1 MSTPQITQFLPKNS
15 DNQTKQV
22 DLSITGMSCSSCV
35 NSIEKSLN
43 KLPGVRATVNL
54 AMESAHI
61 IVPIKMN
68 ESELIAAV
76 KASGY
81 SAKAFK
87 GERESFERSR
97 KLGLRVLLTALLTA
111 PILLLMIV
119 DSISSSFQ
127 GFFDRNFESM
137 IDQLNEFIANQ
148 GFNFEILSP
157 TAPATAWLVI
167 ALTLPVVFILAWP
180 IHRAAI
186 KNLTRPTMDTLV
198 SIGSITAL
206 IWSIYATATFSH
218 FDGGTG
224 ADGANGMQMSE
235 LQNYAEVS
243 ATVIFFV
250 MLGRYL
256 EHRAKRKAGSA
267 LAALF
272 ELSAGS
278 VEVVRDSKTLIID
291 ISEIEV
297 GDIFTVRPGEKIAT
311 DGVVISGSSTINNS
325 FLTGE
330 STPLDVMVADLVFAG
345 SINNNGSLVVRAT
358 RIGADTE
365 LARITRMV
373 MSAQSEKAPA
383 QRLADRVSAIFVPV
397 VLLLA
402 IATFL
407 TWYLS
412 GSEISKAIATA
423 IAVLIIACPCAL
435 GLATPIALMV
445 AAGKGAK
452 LGFIIRSPKAIEK
465 ARSITDVVFDKTGTI
480 TTGKMK
486 LQQMLI
492 IESPLNKSNSE
503 VSTAEILRLTLSIEA
518 LDSHPISDAIS
529 EELKLQGFVGEAL
542 TEFEHRSGQGVA
554 ARTSTG
560 KTLLVGSPISIA
572 KSSAEFHP
580 KLKAAID
587 QADARG
593 NSIAV
598 VSIDGVAYGVF
609 EVGDSLKSD
618 AAASIAKLQN
628 KGINTWL
635 VTGDSA
641 TAAIAMG
648 GAAGIPIDNIFA
660 TASPEQK
667 IDFVK
672 SLHQAPDSDGKSN
685 KRVLM
690 IGDGI
695 NDAAAIAE
703 ADLSMAMGTGTDTA
717 IAAADIT
724 LIRASL
730 GTAIDALNVAGK
742 TVKIIKSNLAWA
754 FAYNVICIPIAASG
768 NLSPMYAAGAMS
780 LSSLFVVMNSLRI

>member
-1 MSTPQITQFLPKNS
+1 
-15 DNQTKQV
+15 
-22 DLSITGMSCSSCV
+22 
-35 NSIEKSLN
+35 
-43 KLPGVRATVNL
+43 
-54 AMESAHI
+54 
-61 IVPIKMN
+61 
-68 ESELIAAV
+68 
-76 KASGY
+76 
-81 SAKAFK
+81 
-87 GERESFERSR
+87 
-97 KLGLRVLLTALLTA
+97 
-111 PILLLMIV
+111 
-119 DSISSSFQ
+119 
-127 GFFDRNFESM
+127 
-137 IDQLNEFIANQ
+137 
-148 GFNFEILSP
+148 
-157 TAPATAWLVI
+157 
-167 ALTLPVVFILAWP
+167 
-180 IHRAAI
+180 
-186 KNLTRPTMDTLV
+186 
-198 SIGSITAL
+198 
-206 IWSIYATATFSH
+206 
-218 FDGGTG
+218 
-224 ADGANGMQMSE
+224 
-235 LQNYAEVS
+235 
-243 ATVIFFV
+243 
-250 MLGRYL
+250 
-256 EHRAKRKAGSA
+256 
-267 LAALF
+267 
-272 ELSAGS
+272 
-278 VEVVRDSKTLIID
+278 
-291 ISEIEV
+291 
-297 GDIFTVRPGEKIAT
+297 
-311 DGVVISGSSTINNS
+311 
-325 FLTGE
+325 
-330 STPLDVMVADLVFAG
+330 
-345 SINNNGSLVVRAT
+345 
-358 RIGADTE
+358 
-365 LARITRMV
+365 MV

-412 GSEISKAIATA
+412 GSQISKAIATA

-580 KLKAAID
+580 KLKAAIE

-667 IDFVK
+667 IDFVR
-672 SLHQAPDSDGKSN
+672 SLHQAPDSGGKSN

-742 TVKIIKSNLAWA
+742 TVKIIKSNLVWA

>member
-1 MSTPQITQFLPKNS
+1 
-15 DNQTKQV
+15 
-22 DLSITGMSCSSCV
+22 
-35 NSIEKSLN
+35 
-43 KLPGVRATVNL
+43 
-54 AMESAHI
+54 
-61 IVPIKMN
+61 
-68 ESELIAAV
+68 
-76 KASGY
+76 
-81 SAKAFK
+81 
-87 GERESFERSR
+87 
-97 KLGLRVLLTALLTA
+97 
-111 PILLLMIV
+111 
-119 DSISSSFQ
+119 
-127 GFFDRNFESM
+127 
-137 IDQLNEFIANQ
+137 
-148 GFNFEILSP
+148 
-157 TAPATAWLVI
+157 
-167 ALTLPVVFILAWP
+167 
-180 IHRAAI
+180 
-186 KNLTRPTMDTLV
+186 
-198 SIGSITAL
+198 
-206 IWSIYATATFSH
+206 
-218 FDGGTG
+218 
-224 ADGANGMQMSE
+224 
-235 LQNYAEVS
+235 
-243 ATVIFFV
+243 
-250 MLGRYL
+250 
-256 EHRAKRKAGSA
+256 
-267 LAALF
+267 
-272 ELSAGS
+272 
-278 VEVVRDSKTLIID
+278 
-291 ISEIEV
+291 
-297 GDIFTVRPGEKIAT
+297 
-311 DGVVISGSSTINNS
+311 
-325 FLTGE
+325 
-330 STPLDVMVADLVFAG
+330 
-345 SINNNGSLVVRAT
+345 
-358 RIGADTE
+358 
-365 LARITRMV
+365 MV

-402 IATFL
+402 TATFL

-412 GSEISKAIATA
+412 GSQLSKAIATA

-672 SLHQAPDSDGKSN
+672 SLHQASDSDDKSN

-742 TVKIIKSNLAWA
+742 TVKIIKSNLVWA
-754 FAYNVICIPIAASG
+754 FAYNIICIPIAASG

>member
-1 MSTPQITQFLPKNS
+1 
-15 DNQTKQV
+15 
-22 DLSITGMSCSSCV
+22 
-35 NSIEKSLN
+35 
-43 KLPGVRATVNL
+43 
-54 AMESAHI
+54 
-61 IVPIKMN
+61 
-68 ESELIAAV
+68 
-76 KASGY
+76 
-81 SAKAFK
+81 
-87 GERESFERSR
+87 
-97 KLGLRVLLTALLTA
+97 
-111 PILLLMIV
+111 
-119 DSISSSFQ
+119 
-127 GFFDRNFESM
+127 
-137 IDQLNEFIANQ
+137 
-148 GFNFEILSP
+148 
-157 TAPATAWLVI
+157 
-167 ALTLPVVFILAWP
+167 
-180 IHRAAI
+180 
-186 KNLTRPTMDTLV
+186 
-198 SIGSITAL
+198 
-206 IWSIYATATFSH
+206 
-218 FDGGTG
+218 
-224 ADGANGMQMSE
+224 
-235 LQNYAEVS
+235 
-243 ATVIFFV
+243 

-330 STPLDVMVADLVFAG
+330 STPLDVTIADLVFAG

-412 GSEISKAIATA
+412 GSQISKAIATA

-580 KLKAAID
+580 KLKAAIE

-672 SLHQAPDSDGKSN
+672 SLHQASDSDDKSN

-742 TVKIIKSNLAWA
+742 TVKIIKSNLVWA

>member
-1 MSTPQITQFLPKNS
+1 
-15 DNQTKQV
+15 
-22 DLSITGMSCSSCV
+22 
-35 NSIEKSLN
+35 
-43 KLPGVRATVNL
+43 
-54 AMESAHI
+54 
-61 IVPIKMN
+61 
-68 ESELIAAV
+68 
-76 KASGY
+76 
-81 SAKAFK
+81 
-87 GERESFERSR
+87 
-97 KLGLRVLLTALLTA
+97 
-111 PILLLMIV
+111 
-119 DSISSSFQ
+119 
-127 GFFDRNFESM
+127 
-137 IDQLNEFIANQ
+137 
-148 GFNFEILSP
+148 
-157 TAPATAWLVI
+157 
-167 ALTLPVVFILAWP
+167 
-180 IHRAAI
+180 
-186 KNLTRPTMDTLV
+186 
-198 SIGSITAL
+198 
-206 IWSIYATATFSH
+206 
-218 FDGGTG
+218 
-224 ADGANGMQMSE
+224 
-235 LQNYAEVS
+235 
-243 ATVIFFV
+243 
-250 MLGRYL
+250 
-256 EHRAKRKAGSA
+256 
-267 LAALF
+267 
-272 ELSAGS
+272 
-278 VEVVRDSKTLIID
+278 
-291 ISEIEV
+291 
-297 GDIFTVRPGEKIAT
+297 
-311 DGVVISGSSTINNS
+311 
-325 FLTGE
+325 
-330 STPLDVMVADLVFAG
+330 
-345 SINNNGSLVVRAT
+345 
-358 RIGADTE
+358 
-365 LARITRMV
+365 MV

-383 QRLADRVSAIFVPV
+383 QRLADRVSAVFVPV

-412 GSEISKAIATA
+412 GSQLSKAIATA

-492 IESPLNKSNSE
+492 IESPLNKSNSQ

-580 KLKAAID
+580 KLKAAIE

-742 TVKIIKSNLAWA
+742 TVKIIKSNLLWA

>member
-1 MSTPQITQFLPKNS
+1 
-15 DNQTKQV
+15 
-22 DLSITGMSCSSCV
+22 
-35 NSIEKSLN
+35 
-43 KLPGVRATVNL
+43 
-54 AMESAHI
+54 
-61 IVPIKMN
+61 
-68 ESELIAAV
+68 
-76 KASGY
+76 
-81 SAKAFK
+81 
-87 GERESFERSR
+87 
-97 KLGLRVLLTALLTA
+97 
-111 PILLLMIV
+111 
-119 DSISSSFQ
+119 
-127 GFFDRNFESM
+127 
-137 IDQLNEFIANQ
+137 
-148 GFNFEILSP
+148 
-157 TAPATAWLVI
+157 
-167 ALTLPVVFILAWP
+167 
-180 IHRAAI
+180 
-186 KNLTRPTMDTLV
+186 
-198 SIGSITAL
+198 
-206 IWSIYATATFSH
+206 
-218 FDGGTG
+218 
-224 ADGANGMQMSE
+224 
-235 LQNYAEVS
+235 
-243 ATVIFFV
+243 
-250 MLGRYL
+250 
-256 EHRAKRKAGSA
+256 
-267 LAALF
+267 
-272 ELSAGS
+272 
-278 VEVVRDSKTLIID
+278 
-291 ISEIEV
+291 
-297 GDIFTVRPGEKIAT
+297 
-311 DGVVISGSSTINNS
+311 
-325 FLTGE
+325 
-330 STPLDVMVADLVFAG
+330 
-345 SINNNGSLVVRAT
+345 
-358 RIGADTE
+358 
-365 LARITRMV
+365 MV

-407 TWYLS
+407 TWYLT
-412 GSEISKAIATA
+412 GSELSKAIATA

-580 KLKAAID
+580 KLKAAIE

-742 TVKIIKSNLAWA
+742 TVKIIKSNLVWA

>member
-1 MSTPQITQFLPKNS
+1 
-15 DNQTKQV
+15 
-22 DLSITGMSCSSCV
+22 
-35 NSIEKSLN
+35 
-43 KLPGVRATVNL
+43 
-54 AMESAHI
+54 
-61 IVPIKMN
+61 
-68 ESELIAAV
+68 
-76 KASGY
+76 
-81 SAKAFK
+81 
-87 GERESFERSR
+87 
-97 KLGLRVLLTALLTA
+97 
-111 PILLLMIV
+111 
-119 DSISSSFQ
+119 
-127 GFFDRNFESM
+127 
-137 IDQLNEFIANQ
+137 
-148 GFNFEILSP
+148 
-157 TAPATAWLVI
+157 
-167 ALTLPVVFILAWP
+167 
-180 IHRAAI
+180 
-186 KNLTRPTMDTLV
+186 
-198 SIGSITAL
+198 
-206 IWSIYATATFSH
+206 
-218 FDGGTG
+218 
-224 ADGANGMQMSE
+224 
-235 LQNYAEVS
+235 
-243 ATVIFFV
+243 
-250 MLGRYL
+250 
-256 EHRAKRKAGSA
+256 
-267 LAALF
+267 
-272 ELSAGS
+272 
-278 VEVVRDSKTLIID
+278 
-291 ISEIEV
+291 
-297 GDIFTVRPGEKIAT
+297 
-311 DGVVISGSSTINNS
+311 
-325 FLTGE
+325 
-330 STPLDVMVADLVFAG
+330 
-345 SINNNGSLVVRAT
+345 
-358 RIGADTE
+358 
-365 LARITRMV
+365 MV

-402 IATFL
+402 TATFL

-412 GSEISKAIATA
+412 GSQLSKAIATA

-554 ARTSTG
+554 ARTLTG
-560 KTLLVGSPISIA
+560 KILLVGSPISIA

-580 KLKAAID
+580 KLKAAIE

-672 SLHQAPDSDGKSN
+672 SLHQASDSDDKSN

-742 TVKIIKSNLAWA
+742 TVKIIKSNLVWA

>member
-1 MSTPQITQFLPKNS
+1 
-15 DNQTKQV
+15 
-22 DLSITGMSCSSCV
+22 
-35 NSIEKSLN
+35 
-43 KLPGVRATVNL
+43 
-54 AMESAHI
+54 
-61 IVPIKMN
+61 
-68 ESELIAAV
+68 
-76 KASGY
+76 
-81 SAKAFK
+81 
-87 GERESFERSR
+87 
-97 KLGLRVLLTALLTA
+97 
-111 PILLLMIV
+111 
-119 DSISSSFQ
+119 
-127 GFFDRNFESM
+127 
-137 IDQLNEFIANQ
+137 
-148 GFNFEILSP
+148 
-157 TAPATAWLVI
+157 
-167 ALTLPVVFILAWP
+167 
-180 IHRAAI
+180 
-186 KNLTRPTMDTLV
+186 
-198 SIGSITAL
+198 
-206 IWSIYATATFSH
+206 
-218 FDGGTG
+218 
-224 ADGANGMQMSE
+224 
-235 LQNYAEVS
+235 
-243 ATVIFFV
+243 

-297 GDIFTVRPGEKIAT
+297 GDIFTVRPGERIAT
-311 DGVVISGSSTINNS
+311 DGVVISGLSTINNS

-330 STPLDVMVADLVFAG
+330 STPLDVTIADLVFAG

-383 QRLADRVSAIFVPV
+383 QRLADRVSAVFVPV

-580 KLKAAID
+580 KLKAAIE

-672 SLHQAPDSDGKSN
+672 SLHQAPDSDDKSN

>member
-1 MSTPQITQFLPKNS
+1 
-15 DNQTKQV
+15 
-22 DLSITGMSCSSCV
+22 
-35 NSIEKSLN
+35 
-43 KLPGVRATVNL
+43 
-54 AMESAHI
+54 
-61 IVPIKMN
+61 
-68 ESELIAAV
+68 
-76 KASGY
+76 
-81 SAKAFK
+81 
-87 GERESFERSR
+87 
-97 KLGLRVLLTALLTA
+97 
-111 PILLLMIV
+111 
-119 DSISSSFQ
+119 
-127 GFFDRNFESM
+127 
-137 IDQLNEFIANQ
+137 
-148 GFNFEILSP
+148 
-157 TAPATAWLVI
+157 
-167 ALTLPVVFILAWP
+167 VVFILAWP

-311 DGVVISGSSTINNS
+311 DGVVISGLSTINNS

-672 SLHQAPDSDGKSN
+672 SLHQASDSDDKSN

-742 TVKIIKSNLAWA
+742 TVKIIKSNLVWA

>member
-1 MSTPQITQFLPKNS
+1 
-15 DNQTKQV
+15 
-22 DLSITGMSCSSCV
+22 
-35 NSIEKSLN
+35 
-43 KLPGVRATVNL
+43 
-54 AMESAHI
+54 
-61 IVPIKMN
+61 
-68 ESELIAAV
+68 
-76 KASGY
+76 
-81 SAKAFK
+81 
-87 GERESFERSR
+87 
-97 KLGLRVLLTALLTA
+97 
-111 PILLLMIV
+111 
-119 DSISSSFQ
+119 
-127 GFFDRNFESM
+127 
-137 IDQLNEFIANQ
+137 
-148 GFNFEILSP
+148 
-157 TAPATAWLVI
+157 
-167 ALTLPVVFILAWP
+167 
-180 IHRAAI
+180 
-186 KNLTRPTMDTLV
+186 
-198 SIGSITAL
+198 
-206 IWSIYATATFSH
+206 
-218 FDGGTG
+218 
-224 ADGANGMQMSE
+224 
-235 LQNYAEVS
+235 
-243 ATVIFFV
+243 
-250 MLGRYL
+250 
-256 EHRAKRKAGSA
+256 
-267 LAALF
+267 
-272 ELSAGS
+272 
-278 VEVVRDSKTLIID
+278 
-291 ISEIEV
+291 
-297 GDIFTVRPGEKIAT
+297 
-311 DGVVISGSSTINNS
+311 
-325 FLTGE
+325 
-330 STPLDVMVADLVFAG
+330 
-345 SINNNGSLVVRAT
+345 
-358 RIGADTE
+358 
-365 LARITRMV
+365 

-580 KLKAAID
+580 KLKAAIE

-742 TVKIIKSNLAWA
+742 TVKIIKSNLVWA

>member
-1 MSTPQITQFLPKNS
+1 
-15 DNQTKQV
+15 
-22 DLSITGMSCSSCV
+22 
-35 NSIEKSLN
+35 
-43 KLPGVRATVNL
+43 
-54 AMESAHI
+54 
-61 IVPIKMN
+61 
-68 ESELIAAV
+68 
-76 KASGY
+76 
-81 SAKAFK
+81 
-87 GERESFERSR
+87 
-97 KLGLRVLLTALLTA
+97 LLTALLTA

-672 SLHQAPDSDGKSN
+672 SLHQASDSDDKSN

>member
-1 MSTPQITQFLPKNS
+1 MSTPQIAQFLPKNS

-61 IVPIKMN
+61 IVPIKMD

-87 GERESFERSR
+87 GERESFERSG
-97 KLGLRVLLTALLTA
+97 KLGLRVLFTALLTA

-127 GFFDRNFESM
+127 IFFDRNFQSL
-137 IDQLNEFIANQ
+137 IDQSNEFIANQ
-148 GFNFEILSP
+148 GMNFEILSP
-157 TAPATAWLVI
+157 AAPATAWLVI
-167 ALTLPVVFILAWP
+167 ALSLPVVFVLAWP
-180 IHRAAI
+180 IHRAAM

-218 FDGGTG
+218 SDGGTG
-224 ADGANGMQMSE
+224 ADGAIGMHMSG

-278 VEVVRDSKTLIID
+278 VEVVRDSKTLMID

-297 GDIFTVRPGEKIAT
+297 GDIFTVKPGEKIAT

-330 STPLDVMVADLVFAG
+330 STPLDITVADLVFAG

-383 QRLADRVSAIFVPV
+383 QRLADQVSAVFVPV
-397 VLLLA
+397 VLLLS

-407 TWYLS
+407 TWYLT
-412 GSEISKAIATA
+412 GSELSKAIATA

-435 GLATPIALMV
+435 GLATPIALIV

-492 IESPLNKSNSE
+492 IESPLNKSSSE
-503 VSTAEILRLTLSIEA
+503 VSTPEILKLTLSIEA

-529 EELKLQGFVGEAL
+529 EELRLQGFASEAL

-554 ARTSTG
+554 ARTAAG

-572 KSSAEFHP
+572 KNSAEFHP
-580 KLKAAID
+580 KLKAAIEE
-587 QADARG
+587 ADARG
-593 NSIAV
+593 NSVAV
-598 VSIDGVAYGVF
+598 VAIDGVAYGVF
-609 EVGDSLKSD
+609 EVGDTLKSD
-618 AAASIAKLQN
+618 AAASIAKLQK
-628 KGINTWL
+628 KGIDTWL

-648 GAAGIPIDNIFA
+648 GSAGIPIDNIFA

-672 SLHQAPDSDGKSN
+672 SLHQTPDADGKSN

-742 TVKIIKSNLAWA
+742 TVKIIKSNLVWA

>member
-1 MSTPQITQFLPKNS
+1 
-15 DNQTKQV
+15 
-22 DLSITGMSCSSCV
+22 
-35 NSIEKSLN
+35 
-43 KLPGVRATVNL
+43 
-54 AMESAHI
+54 
-61 IVPIKMN
+61 
-68 ESELIAAV
+68 
-76 KASGY
+76 
-81 SAKAFK
+81 
-87 GERESFERSR
+87 
-97 KLGLRVLLTALLTA
+97 
-111 PILLLMIV
+111 
-119 DSISSSFQ
+119 
-127 GFFDRNFESM
+127 
-137 IDQLNEFIANQ
+137 
-148 GFNFEILSP
+148 
-157 TAPATAWLVI
+157 
-167 ALTLPVVFILAWP
+167 
-180 IHRAAI
+180 
-186 KNLTRPTMDTLV
+186 
-198 SIGSITAL
+198 
-206 IWSIYATATFSH
+206 
-218 FDGGTG
+218 
-224 ADGANGMQMSE
+224 
-235 LQNYAEVS
+235 
-243 ATVIFFV
+243 
-250 MLGRYL
+250 
-256 EHRAKRKAGSA
+256 
-267 LAALF
+267 
-272 ELSAGS
+272 
-278 VEVVRDSKTLIID
+278 
-291 ISEIEV
+291 
-297 GDIFTVRPGEKIAT
+297 
-311 DGVVISGSSTINNS
+311 
-325 FLTGE
+325 
-330 STPLDVMVADLVFAG
+330 
-345 SINNNGSLVVRAT
+345 
-358 RIGADTE
+358 
-365 LARITRMV
+365 MV

-412 GSEISKAIATA
+412 GSQLSKAIATA

-492 IESPLNKSNSE
+492 IESPLNKSNSQ

-580 KLKAAID
+580 KLKAAIE

-618 AAASIAKLQN
+618 ATASVAKLQN

-672 SLHQAPDSDGKSN
+672 SLHKTPDADGKSN

>member
-1 MSTPQITQFLPKNS
+1 
-15 DNQTKQV
+15 
-22 DLSITGMSCSSCV
+22 
-35 NSIEKSLN
+35 
-43 KLPGVRATVNL
+43 
-54 AMESAHI
+54 
-61 IVPIKMN
+61 
-68 ESELIAAV
+68 
-76 KASGY
+76 
-81 SAKAFK
+81 
-87 GERESFERSR
+87 
-97 KLGLRVLLTALLTA
+97 
-111 PILLLMIV
+111 
-119 DSISSSFQ
+119 
-127 GFFDRNFESM
+127 
-137 IDQLNEFIANQ
+137 
-148 GFNFEILSP
+148 
-157 TAPATAWLVI
+157 
-167 ALTLPVVFILAWP
+167 
-180 IHRAAI
+180 
-186 KNLTRPTMDTLV
+186 
-198 SIGSITAL
+198 
-206 IWSIYATATFSH
+206 
-218 FDGGTG
+218 
-224 ADGANGMQMSE
+224 
-235 LQNYAEVS
+235 
-243 ATVIFFV
+243 
-250 MLGRYL
+250 
-256 EHRAKRKAGSA
+256 
-267 LAALF
+267 
-272 ELSAGS
+272 
-278 VEVVRDSKTLIID
+278 
-291 ISEIEV
+291 
-297 GDIFTVRPGEKIAT
+297 
-311 DGVVISGSSTINNS
+311 
-325 FLTGE
+325 
-330 STPLDVMVADLVFAG
+330 
-345 SINNNGSLVVRAT
+345 
-358 RIGADTE
+358 
-365 LARITRMV
+365 MV

-402 IATFL
+402 ITTFL

-412 GSEISKAIATA
+412 GSQLSKAIATA

-672 SLHQAPDSDGKSN
+672 SFHQASDSDDKSN

-742 TVKIIKSNLAWA
+742 TVKIIKSNLVWA

>member
-1 MSTPQITQFLPKNS
+1 MS
-15 DNQTKQV
+15 
-22 DLSITGMSCSSCV
+22 G
-35 NSIEKSLN
+35 
-43 KLPGVRATVNL
+43 
-54 AMESAHI
+54 
-61 IVPIKMN
+61 
-68 ESELIAAV
+68 
-76 KASGY
+76 
-81 SAKAFK
+81 
-87 GERESFERSR
+87 
-97 KLGLRVLLTALLTA
+97 
-111 PILLLMIV
+111 
-119 DSISSSFQ
+119 
-127 GFFDRNFESM
+127 
-137 IDQLNEFIANQ
+137 
-148 GFNFEILSP
+148 
-157 TAPATAWLVI
+157 
-167 ALTLPVVFILAWP
+167 
-180 IHRAAI
+180 
-186 KNLTRPTMDTLV
+186 
-198 SIGSITAL
+198 
-206 IWSIYATATFSH
+206 
-218 FDGGTG
+218 
-224 ADGANGMQMSE
+224 

-311 DGVVISGSSTINNS
+311 DGVVISGSSTVNNS

-330 STPLDVMVADLVFAG
+330 STPLDITIADLVFAG

-383 QRLADRVSAIFVPV
+383 QRLADQVSAVFVPV
-397 VLLLA
+397 VLLLS

-407 TWYLS
+407 TWYLT
-412 GSEISKAIATA
+412 GSELSKAIATA

-492 IESPLNKSNSE
+492 VESPLNKSNSE
-503 VSTAEILRLTLSIEA
+503 VSTAEILKLTLSIEA

-580 KLKAAID
+580 KLKAAIEE
-587 QADARG
+587 ADARG
-593 NSIAV
+593 NSVAV
-598 VSIDGVAYGVF
+598 VAIDGVAYGVF
-609 EVGDSLKSD
+609 EVGDTLKSD
-618 AAASIAKLQN
+618 AAASIAKLQK
-628 KGINTWL
+628 KGIDTWL

-641 TAAIAMG
+641 TAAISMG

-672 SLHQAPDSDGKSN
+672 SLHQTPDADGKSN

-730 GTAIDALNVAGK
+730 GTAIDALNVSGK
-742 TVKIIKSNLAWA
+742 TVKIIKSNLLWA

>member
-1 MSTPQITQFLPKNS
+1 
-15 DNQTKQV
+15 
-22 DLSITGMSCSSCV
+22 MSCSSCV

-61 IVPIKMN
+61 IAPVKMD

-97 KLGLRVLLTALLTA
+97 KLGLRVLITALFTI
-111 PILLLMIV
+111 PILLLMV
-119 DSISSSFQ
+119 FESISSSFKSAIDQ
-127 GFFDRNFESM
+127 NFESL
-137 IDQLNEFIANQ
+137 IEQLNEVISNQ
-148 GFNFEILSP
+148 GFNFEILYP
-157 TAPATAWLVI
+157 TEPASAWLAIV
-167 ALTLPVVFILAWP
+167 LSLPVVLILAWP

-186 KNLTRPTMDTLV
+186 KNITQPTMDTLV
-198 SIGSITAL
+198 SIGSLTAL
-206 IWSIYATATFSH
+206 IWSIYATASYTHSNMADA
-218 FDGGTG
+218 DGG
-224 ADGANGMQMSE
+224 AGMQMAG

-243 ATVIFFV
+243 ATVILFV

-278 VEVVRDSKTLIID
+278 VEVIRDSKNLIID

-297 GDIFTVRPGEKIAT
+297 GDIFTVKPGEKIAT
-311 DGVVISGSSTINNS
+311 DGVVISGASTIDNS

-330 STPLDVMVADLVFAG
+330 STPLDITIADLVFAG

-383 QRLADRVSAIFVPV
+383 QRLADQVSSIFVPV
-397 VLLLA
+397 VLLLS

-407 TWYLS
+407 SWYLS
-412 GSEISKAIATA
+412 GSEVSKSIATA

-445 AAGKGAK
+445 AAGKGAR

-465 ARSITDVVFDKTGTI
+465 AKSISDVVFDKTGTI

-486 LQQMLI
+486 LHQMLV

-503 VSTAEILRLTLSIEA
+503 VSTAEILRLTLSIEL
-518 LDSHPISDAIS
+518 LDSHPISNAIA
-529 EELKLQGFVGEAL
+529 EQLAAQGFVGEQL

-580 KLKAAID
+580 KLKAAIEE
-587 QADARG
+587 ANTRG
-593 NSIAV
+593 NSVAV
-598 VSIDGVAYGVF
+598 VAIDGLAYGVF

-618 AAASIAKLQN
+618 AAASIAKLQS

-648 GAAGIPIDNIFA
+648 GAAGIPIDNVFA

-672 SLHQAPDSDGKSN
+672 SLHQTNDADSKGK

-724 LIRASL
+724 LIRGSL
-730 GTAIDALNVAGK
+730 GTVIDALNVAGK

>member
-1 MSTPQITQFLPKNS
+1 
-15 DNQTKQV
+15 
-22 DLSITGMSCSSCV
+22 
-35 NSIEKSLN
+35 
-43 KLPGVRATVNL
+43 
-54 AMESAHI
+54 
-61 IVPIKMN
+61 
-68 ESELIAAV
+68 
-76 KASGY
+76 
-81 SAKAFK
+81 
-87 GERESFERSR
+87 
-97 KLGLRVLLTALLTA
+97 
-111 PILLLMIV
+111 
-119 DSISSSFQ
+119 
-127 GFFDRNFESM
+127 
-137 IDQLNEFIANQ
+137 
-148 GFNFEILSP
+148 
-157 TAPATAWLVI
+157 
-167 ALTLPVVFILAWP
+167 
-180 IHRAAI
+180 
-186 KNLTRPTMDTLV
+186 
-198 SIGSITAL
+198 
-206 IWSIYATATFSH
+206 
-218 FDGGTG
+218 
-224 ADGANGMQMSE
+224 
-235 LQNYAEVS
+235 
-243 ATVIFFV
+243 
-250 MLGRYL
+250 
-256 EHRAKRKAGSA
+256 
-267 LAALF
+267 
-272 ELSAGS
+272 
-278 VEVVRDSKTLIID
+278 
-291 ISEIEV
+291 
-297 GDIFTVRPGEKIAT
+297 
-311 DGVVISGSSTINNS
+311 
-325 FLTGE
+325 
-330 STPLDVMVADLVFAG
+330 
-345 SINNNGSLVVRAT
+345 
-358 RIGADTE
+358 
-365 LARITRMV
+365 MV

-412 GSEISKAIATA
+412 GSQLSKAIATA

-486 LQQMLI
+486 LQQMLV

-518 LDSHPISDAIS
+518 LDSHPISDALS

-672 SLHQAPDSDGKSN
+672 SLHQASDSDDKSN

-695 NDAAAIAE
+695 NDAAALAK
-703 ADLSMAMGTGTDTA
+703 AHLSLAMGAGADVA
-717 IAAADIT
+717 ASAADIV
-724 LIRASL
+724 LLRSSMAAAVDAVELSRA
-730 GTAIDALNVAGK
+730 TMRTI
-742 TVKIIKSNLAWA
+742 KINLFWA
-754 FAYNVICIPIAASG
+754 FAYNVAAIPLAMLGLLGPVIAA
-768 NLSPMYAAGAMS
+768 AAMAF
-780 LSSLFVVMNSLRI
+780 SSVFVVTNSLRLRSFKSISN

>member
-97 KLGLRVLLTALLTA
+97 KLGLRVLFTALLTA

-137 IDQLNEFIANQ
+137 IDQSNKFITNQ

-157 TAPATAWLVI
+157 AAPATAWLVI

-218 FDGGTG
+218 SAGGTG
-224 ADGANGMQMSE
+224 ADGASGMQMSE

-330 STPLDVMVADLVFAG
+330 STPLDVTIADLVFAG
-345 SINNNGSLVVRAT
+345 SINNNGSLVIRAT

-383 QRLADRVSAIFVPV
+383 QRLADRVSAIFVPL

-412 GSEISKAIATA
+412 GSELSKAIATA

-580 KLKAAID
+580 KLKAAIE

-593 NSIAV
+593 NSVAV

-742 TVKIIKSNLAWA
+742 TVKIIKSNLVWA

>member
-1 MSTPQITQFLPKNS
+1 
-15 DNQTKQV
+15 
-22 DLSITGMSCSSCV
+22 
-35 NSIEKSLN
+35 
-43 KLPGVRATVNL
+43 
-54 AMESAHI
+54 
-61 IVPIKMN
+61 
-68 ESELIAAV
+68 
-76 KASGY
+76 
-81 SAKAFK
+81 
-87 GERESFERSR
+87 
-97 KLGLRVLLTALLTA
+97 
-111 PILLLMIV
+111 
-119 DSISSSFQ
+119 
-127 GFFDRNFESM
+127 
-137 IDQLNEFIANQ
+137 
-148 GFNFEILSP
+148 
-157 TAPATAWLVI
+157 
-167 ALTLPVVFILAWP
+167 
-180 IHRAAI
+180 
-186 KNLTRPTMDTLV
+186 
-198 SIGSITAL
+198 
-206 IWSIYATATFSH
+206 
-218 FDGGTG
+218 
-224 ADGANGMQMSE
+224 
-235 LQNYAEVS
+235 
-243 ATVIFFV
+243 
-250 MLGRYL
+250 
-256 EHRAKRKAGSA
+256 
-267 LAALF
+267 
-272 ELSAGS
+272 
-278 VEVVRDSKTLIID
+278 
-291 ISEIEV
+291 
-297 GDIFTVRPGEKIAT
+297 
-311 DGVVISGSSTINNS
+311 
-325 FLTGE
+325 
-330 STPLDVMVADLVFAG
+330 
-345 SINNNGSLVVRAT
+345 
-358 RIGADTE
+358 
-365 LARITRMV
+365 
-373 MSAQSEKAPA
+373 
-383 QRLADRVSAIFVPV
+383 
-397 VLLLA
+397 
-402 IATFL
+402 
-407 TWYLS
+407 
-412 GSEISKAIATA
+412 
-423 IAVLIIACPCAL
+423 
-435 GLATPIALMV
+435 MV

-580 KLKAAID
+580 KLKAAIE

-618 AAASIAKLQN
+618 AAASIAKLQK
-628 KGINTWL
+628 KGIDTWL

-641 TAAIAMG
+641 TAAISMG

-672 SLHQAPDSDGKSN
+672 SLHQASDSDDKSN

-742 TVKIIKSNLAWA
+742 TVKIIKSNLVWA